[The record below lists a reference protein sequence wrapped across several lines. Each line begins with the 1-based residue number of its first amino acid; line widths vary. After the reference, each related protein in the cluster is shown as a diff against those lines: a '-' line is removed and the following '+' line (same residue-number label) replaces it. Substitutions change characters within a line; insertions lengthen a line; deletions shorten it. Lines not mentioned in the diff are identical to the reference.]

1 MDIVRPYNNA
11 ATGYLAT
18 TPQEFVEAI
27 EKVLTA
33 DESSL
38 LDMQLRARDSVQ
50 ERFSEKV
57 FGDQI
62 QKCLHKM
69 LSREKVVIFG
79 SKLIPAPAEAVAQ
92 EAVGSST

>member
-18 TPQEFVEAI
+18 TSQEFAEAI

-62 QKCLHKM
+62 QKCLHQV
-69 LSREKVVIFG
+69 LSREKVLIFG
-79 SKLIPAPAEAVAQ
+79 SKLIPAPAEVVAQ
-92 EAVGSST
+92 EAASSST